1 MVRFYHPHRPI
12 LRRPRRT
19 EYSGTMSSIPS
30 RIAMVSMHTSPAAAA
45 GSGDAGGMNV
55 SILALAEGLAARG
68 VEVDLLTRASAAPA
82 VTELSQGVVLR
93 ELAAGPARVVPKGE
107 LPGIADEFGEAVADL
122 VRLTDGGYDLIHA
135 HYWLSGLATLPVALE
150 QGIPLVQSFHTLA
163 SMKNRSLAP
172 GQAPE
177 PELRVRSEMYLANQA
192 AAIVAGSTAEVASL
206 IDEVRAPADR
216 VWVIPPGVDVELFRP
231 DRAIR
236 AGLRMRAR
244 LGIAEDRPVIAV
256 AGRIQPL
263 KDQELAIRAFA
274 EVHAL
279 RGWAPVL
286 VLAGAETPG
295 DEEYGRSL
303 RSMAAGLGVADDV
316 RFVGAL
322 SREDLA
328 DLFAMARITLMP
340 SRSETFGLVALES
353 AASGTP
359 VIGYNGGGLVES
371 IADGV
376 SGVLIDS
383 RDPEEWAS
391 AIALLLSDVPE
402 LERFQF
408 TARHH
413 ALGFTWGATTTALL
427 GVYSSLL

>member
-1 MVRFYHPHRPI
+1 M
-12 LRRPRRT
+12 T
-19 EYSGTMSSIPS
+19 GIPS
-30 RIAMVSMHTSPAAAA
+30 RVALVSMHTSPVAAA

-55 SILALAEGLAARG
+55 SILALAKGLAARG

-82 VTELSQGVVLR
+82 VTELSEGVTLR
-93 ELAAGPARVVPKGE
+93 ELAAGPARVVPKSA
-107 LPGIADEFGEAVADL
+107 LPAIADEFGEAVADL
-122 VRLTDGGYDLIHA
+122 VRVTGGGYDLIHA

-172 GQAPE
+172 GQEPE

-206 IDEVRAPADR
+206 IDELRAPADR
-216 VWVIPPGVDVELFRP
+216 VWVIPPGVDVEMFRP
-231 DRAIR
+231 DRAVR
-236 AGLRMRAR
+236 AEERMRAK
-244 LGIAEDRPVIAV
+244 LGIADGRPVIAV

-274 EVHAL
+274 ELHAL
-279 RGWAPVL
+279 HGWAPVL

-303 RSMAAGLGVADDV
+303 RAIAATLGVAADV

-322 SREDLA
+322 SREELA
-328 DLFAMARITLMP
+328 DLFAMAKITLLP

-359 VIGYNGGGLVES
+359 VVGYNGSGIAES
-371 IADGV
+371 IADGI
-376 SGVLIDS
+376 SGVLVDS

-391 AIALLLSDVPE
+391 TIALLLSDTPE

>member
-1 MVRFYHPHRPI
+1 
-12 LRRPRRT
+12 
-19 EYSGTMSSIPS
+19 
-30 RIAMVSMHTSPAAAA
+30 MVSMHTSPLAAA
-45 GSGDAGGMNV
+45 GSGNAGGMNV
-55 SILALAEGLAARG
+55 TILALAEGLAARG

-82 VTELSQGVVLR
+82 VTRVSDRITLR
-93 ELAAGPARVVPKGE
+93 ELAAGPAAALPKSA
-107 LPGIADEFGEAVADL
+107 LPAIADEFGEAVAGL
-122 VRLTDGGYDLIHA
+122 VRGTAGGYDLIHA

-150 QGIPLVQSFHTLA
+150 QGIPLVQNFHTLA

-172 GQAPE
+172 GQDPE

-231 DRAIR
+231 DRAVR
-236 AGLRMRAR
+236 TGERMRAK
-244 LGIAEDRPVIAV
+244 LCIAEGCPVIAV

-303 RSMAAGLGVADDV
+303 RAIAAQLGVAADV
-316 RFVGAL
+316 RFVGPL

-328 DLFAMARITLMP
+328 DLFAMARITLLP
-340 SRSETFGLVALES
+340 SHSETFGLVALES

-359 VIGYNGGGLVES
+359 VIGYNGSGIAES

-391 AIALLLSDVPE
+391 VIALLLSDTAE

-408 TARHH
+408 SARHH
-413 ALGFTWGATTTALL
+413 ALGYTWAATTTALL